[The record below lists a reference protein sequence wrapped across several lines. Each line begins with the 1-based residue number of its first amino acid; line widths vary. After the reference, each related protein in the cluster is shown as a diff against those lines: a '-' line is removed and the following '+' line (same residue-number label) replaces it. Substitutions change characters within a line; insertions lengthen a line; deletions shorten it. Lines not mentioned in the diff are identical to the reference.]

1 MKNIQA
7 KTRPEKIKKADA
19 KKPLV
24 AKSHSFVSIF
34 DWMMEVASL
43 MRLSRT
49 VFYRACTIL
58 YEIYKNDPKVIENQ
72 NVERY
77 TSACLLISAKL

>member
-1 MKNIQA
+1 M
-7 KTRPEKIKKADA
+7 
-19 KKPLV
+19 V
-24 AKSHSFVSIF
+24 KSHSFVSIF

-43 MRLSRT
+43 MRLDRT
-49 VFYRACTIL
+49 VFYRACTIF
-58 YEIYKNDPKVIENQ
+58 YETYRIDPKVIENQ